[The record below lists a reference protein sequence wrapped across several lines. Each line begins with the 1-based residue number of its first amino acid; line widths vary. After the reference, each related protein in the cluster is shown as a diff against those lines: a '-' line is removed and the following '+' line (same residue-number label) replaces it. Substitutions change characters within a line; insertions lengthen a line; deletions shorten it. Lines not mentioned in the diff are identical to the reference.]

1 MNKLKDWYHYFIIIE
16 NPSGNI
22 GNINTAALGVVFK
35 FKVTRYLAWPSSW
48 IFGLLPNVQTIK
60 VVIWSTI
67 IYYIEIHTC
76 EKPFAF
82 PDCDKT
88 FTLVKSRSSVMIV
101 TRRLNDEQDSH
112 CMVRENRLPVL
123 TARMQ
128 DCEEMTNCI
137 FNAFLL
143 CVSIETRQFF

>member
-1 MNKLKDWYHYFIIIE
+1 MY
-16 NPSGNI
+16 
-22 GNINTAALGVVFK
+22 VFCDHVPCVCQGEIK
-35 FKVTRYLAWPSSW
+35 EVTYL
-48 IFGLLPNVQTIK
+48 
-60 VVIWSTI
+60 
-67 IYYIEIHTC
+67 
-76 EKPFAF
+76 
-82 PDCDKT
+82 
-88 FTLVKSRSSVMIV
+88 RSSVMIA

-112 CMVRENRLPVL
+112 CIVRGNRL